1 MELICDGCNAHQF
14 LYFNKMVEAKGRPT
28 KSYFE
33 DIQWWSEGGY
43 TCGSK
48 VPGKTFYVQRKLFF
62 GDYIESQYYN
72 HLGGKKAN
80 NGIKGRK
87 LLTGN
92 ICTIYY
98 LFQDVF
104 SDVEIK
110 KSCYV
115 GVNNP
120 LLVSC
125 DFFNSNIKIPI
136 LVRSSST
143 REKKGQRG
151 AEKTRKLQ
159 VSVQRSNKKSRK

>member
-1 MELICDGCNAHQF
+1 MVGDKGDLTKYDAGELQ
-14 LYFNKMVEAKGRPT
+14 R
-28 KSYFE
+28 
-33 DIQWWSEGGY
+33 WSDGGY
-43 TCGSK
+43 MCDSD
-48 VPGKTFYVQRKLFF
+48 VPINMLYVQRKLFC
-62 GDYIESQYYN
+62 GDYIESQFCN

-87 LLTGN
+87 LVTGN
-92 ICTIYY
+92 ICAIYY

-104 SDVEIK
+104 SDVDIK